1 VSGQGVVGQTSSERS
16 NIAIRIPNGTPER
29 TFNGFTLNRMVR
41 ILRSGGTQGKVSP
54 GSEEQNLQNN
64 VVPQALATM
73 PSEPNQGE
81 QVGGSTMQVG
91 GSTRFATMVRR
102 YITHRRTHLSG
113 GQRSDDVATPDS
125 FLNRLSFVAESEEDN
140 VENKVTCCGRSWFEL
155 AIDTGKSY
163 HYKWLCVINIAVL
176 YNLTL
181 VVGRAVFWDLDNM
194 FPKLWLVLD
203 YLCDTLYLIDIFV
216 RMHEGY
222 LEQGLLV
229 RKPHLLRR
237 NYLHSRYFP
246 LNIISILPT
255 DFAYLWYSPPSDK
268 CEALLCPVIVRINRA
283 FRLDRMIEFFERTE
297 TRTNSPNAFRI
308 LQVVMLILILI
319 HWNACLFF
327 SISYYIG
334 FGEDR
339 WVYAGNKSFATQYI
353 YSFYWSTLTL
363 TTIGETPQPEQ
374 DMEYL
379 FVTFDFLIGVL
390 IFATIVGNIGSMIT
404 NMNASRAEFRNK
416 MDAIKQYMSFRKV
429 GKDLE
434 HRVIKWFD
442 YLWSN
447 KQSMDEQSV
456 LEMLPDKL
464 KAEIAIHVHLDT
476 LKKVR
481 IFQDCE
487 KGLLVDLVLK
497 LKLQVF
503 SPGDYVCRKGDV
515 GKEMYIIKRGK
526 LDVVADDG
534 REIYVTL
541 GDGAVFGEVSILN
554 IPGNKTGNRRTANVR
569 SVGYSDLFSLS
580 KDDLWE
586 ALAEYPEAKKNLL
599 DKGKQMLMKDD
610 LIDEERA
617 KQEEAAQETLHQK
630 IDRLDC
636 TLESISTRFSRLLA
650 EYSSFQIRI
659 KQRLTKLELQSGT
672 VPVEAD

>member
-1 VSGQGVVGQTSSERS
+1 
-16 NIAIRIPNGTPER
+16 
-29 TFNGFTLNRMVR
+29 M
-41 ILRSGGTQGKVSP
+41 
-54 GSEEQNLQNN
+54 
-64 VVPQALATM
+64 
-73 PSEPNQGE
+73 
-81 QVGGSTMQVG
+81 
-91 GSTRFATMVRR
+91 
-102 YITHRRTHLSG
+102 
-113 GQRSDDVATPDS
+113 
-125 FLNRLSFVAESEEDN
+125 
-140 VENKVTCCGRSWFEL
+140 
-155 AIDTGKSY
+155 
-163 HYKWLCVINIAVL
+163 AVL

-194 FPKLWLVLD
+194 FPVAWVVLD
-203 YLCDTLYLIDIFV
+203 YLCDTLYVVDIFI

-229 RKPHLLRR
+229 KKPHLLRK
-237 NYLHSRYFP
+237 NYLNSRYFP

-255 DFAYLWYSPPSDK
+255 DLAYLWYRPYSDT
-268 CEALLCPVIVRINRA
+268 CTALLCPVIVRLNRA

-599 DKGKQMLMKDD
+599 DKGRQMLMKDD

-617 KQEEAAQETLHQK
+617 KQEEAAQETLQQK

-659 KQRLTKLELQSGT
+659 KQRVTKLEYQSGAGPGT
-672 VPVEAD
+672 VTDPEESD